1 MVLTIQSCSIE
12 LYYFWWC
19 YCKWHFDASNRYV
32 FNMYML
38 QLITNMHSFYIEY
51 ALPFGGV
58 GASGMGAYHGEK
70 SFQCF
75 SHERAILVKKQRLEW
90 LIQSRY
96 PPVTKTKL
104 ALLRAVLVTN
114 PIQFWFIVFKKPVKW
129 VTLIIIILGIFVKR
143 RLS

>member
-1 MVLTIQSCSIE
+1 
-12 LYYFWWC
+12 
-19 YCKWHFDASNRYV
+19 
-32 FNMYML
+32 MYML

-143 RLS
+143 RLA